1 MQKIVGGVSV
11 CQGCPTPISTMAAPN
26 DLVFRMTAIR
36 PYREKWTR
44 VWVDRVANIYF
55 HLELQCVQN
64 FNKDIS
70 LDDVQ
75 IMQEEFTKLTE
86 AQLQLLEQCG
96 LLETI
101 INLLEAEIKVSLDS
115 ILKYSEH
122 FAQSCS
128 LDSAEIA
135 LSGEWDGFVFTYSCS
150 FLWPSRTSGN
160 CKIGHKSHTERQ
172 TFLCAVQLHGFPNSL
187 LPCTF
192 CHNEGTA
199 DPLAYGRFPY
209 AFLMF

>member
-1 MQKIVGGVSV
+1 M
-11 CQGCPTPISTMAAPN
+11 
-26 DLVFRMTAIR
+26 
-36 PYREKWTR
+36 
-44 VWVDRVANIYF
+44 
-55 HLELQCVQN
+55 QN

-70 LDDVQ
+70 LDDVR
-75 IMQEEFTKLTE
+75 ITQEEFTKLTE
-86 AQLQLLEQCG
+86 AHLQMLEQCG

-115 ILKYSEH
+115 IVKYSEH
-122 FAQSCS
+122 FAQSRS
-128 LDSAEIA
+128 PDSAEYCAIRRTGLISIYLFMFFLVA
-135 LSGEWDGFVFTYSCS
+135 FQGLLQIVKLATNLTLKGRLSFVLYSYM
-150 FLWPSRTSGN
+150 
-160 CKIGHKSHTERQ
+160 
-172 TFLCAVQLHGFPNSL
+172 VFPNSL